1 MMQFLPERTIILKE
15 RAAGSYRLSAYFL
28 SKTISELPVRLLLPF
43 AFLAISYP
51 MAGMNPSPRI
61 FFGIV
66 GTQLLAALAGESVGL
81 FIGTVTMDFQ
91 KALVVA
97 TLVALTL
104 MLTGGF
110 LITNLP
116 VFVRWIRYISPF
128 KYSYDACVQLEFSR
142 DINCVDGSVFSACE
156 NNPHGSVSGQEA
168 IDLLGA
174 TQSVGLN
181 EACLIIFILGFRLMA
196 YLALRFMPH
205 NNGRT

>member
-28 SKTISELPVRLLLPF
+28 SKTISELPVRLMLPF

-51 MAGMNPSPRI
+51 MAGMNPSPRV
-61 FFGIV
+61 FFAIV

-81 FIGTVTMDFQ
+81 FIGTITMDFQ

-97 TLVALTL
+97 TLGALTL

-116 VFVRWIRYISPF
+116 SFVSWLRYLSPF
-128 KYSYDACVQLEFSR
+128 KYSYDACIQLEFSR
-142 DINCVDGSVFSACE
+142 DIHCVDGSVLSGCDGNE
-156 NNPHGSVSGQEA
+156 GGMVSGREA
-168 IDLLGA
+168 VDLLGS
-174 TQSVGLN
+174 TESVGVN
-181 EACLIIFILGFRLMA
+181 EACLIIFILGFRTLA

>member
-1 MMQFLPERTIILKE
+1 MMQFLPERNIILKE

-28 SKTISELPVRLLLPF
+28 SKVISELPIRLLLPF
-43 AFLAISYP
+43 VFLAISYP

-61 FFGIV
+61 FFAIV

-81 FIGTVTMDFQ
+81 FIGTITMDFE

-97 TLVALTL
+97 TISALTL

-110 LITNLP
+110 FISNLP
-116 VFVRWIRYISPF
+116 VFVHWIRYLSPF
-128 KYSYDACVQLEFSR
+128 KYSYDACLQLEFSR
-142 DINCVDGSVFSACE
+142 DIPCTDGSILVECLAD
-156 NNPHGSVSGQEA
+156 PTGKVSGQAA
-168 IDLLGA
+168 IDYLGA

-181 EACLIIFILGFRLMA
+181 EACLIIFIIGFRFFA

-205 NNGRT
+205 NNGRV